1 MKTALIIL
9 SLLLTGAIT
18 YCIIFRPEP
27 QHTIQVVTDTTALV
41 TAHAAIQRLEAAED
55 SLIQIARNSARKAR
69 QEAAQRTI
77 IENEYKALSDRLNAI
92 TDDSAAGLFLDR
104 ADCSEYP
111 VRCIDSA
118 YLAPVEAIRFYND
131 MAYSH
136 DRLTLL
142 NRSLVSENGYI
153 LKQAE
158 SAQSAYDTC
167 RVRVGE
173 YIGIIDMKDKMLDS
187 EYGKNRKLSKTVFG
201 LGVLSVVLVVVGVL

>member
-1 MKTALIIL
+1 MKTTILIL

-27 QHTIQVVTDTTALV
+27 QHTIQVVADTTALV

-55 SLIQIARNSARKAR
+55 SLIRLANNSAQKATQERKK
-69 QEAAQRTI
+69 RTQ
-77 IENEYKALSDRLNAI
+77 IEIEYKALSGRLNAI

-136 DRLTLL
+136 DRLALL
-142 NRSLVSENGYI
+142 NRSLISENGHI

-158 SAQSAYDTC
+158 SVQSAYDTC
-167 RVRVGE
+167 RARVGE
-173 YIGIIDMKDKMLDS
+173 YIGIIDLKDKMLDS
-187 EYGKNRKLSKTVFG
+187 EYGKNKKLSKTVFG